1 MFDKSITRRD
11 VVSAGLVMV
20 SAAIVG
26 SGFGAFI
33 GARHMSAA
41 EEPHQGQA
49 AYEQVDSASVDAGVY
64 EVRELSVE
72 SDAGHIYGE
81 AYVPATT
88 VDAAASLDVGEADE
102 ANAAAF
108 QRFPLVIISHGLGNT
123 HTSGASY
130 AQLLAQNGYAAYVF
144 DFRGGSVGGNQSDGD
159 STSMSVMTE
168 ADDLEAVIAA
178 AQSWDFVDTS
188 NIVLMGGSQ
197 GGMVTAVVAAR
208 NPQAAKAVILLY
220 PALSIVDDT
229 HARFTSLDDIPQE
242 YSLFGWLTVGR
253 NYSAD
258 IWDYDVY
265 NEIGNYTGPVLIVHG
280 ANDSIVDISYSEQ
293 TTQTYADAELH
304 EIEGAGHGFTGSA
317 FGEACGYIL
326 DFLAVH
332 VGTSDTDVS
341 ASTGD
346 ATGTAITVTIDGV
359 AYPAHL
365 NDTAAAAALIAQLP
379 LTLSYRTFAAGF
391 DEKIGDLPGA
401 LDLGDDVY
409 ANDPNPGDIAYW
421 SPQPRVV
428 LYYGDVGSYNGINVI
443 GSFDDVATATAAIE
457 AHTEDFE
464 ATIALV

>member
-11 VVSAGLVMV
+11 VVSAGLVTAV
-20 SAAIVG
+20 AAIAG
-26 SGFGAFI
+26 SGFWAFMGSRRI
-33 GARHMSAA
+33 SAA
-41 EEPHQGQA
+41 EEPHKGQA
-49 AYEQVDSASVDAGVY
+49 AYEQIDSTSADAGSY
-64 EVRELSVE
+64 EVRELPVE

-81 AYVPATT
+81 AYVPVTA
-88 VDAAASLDVGEADE
+88 VDAAASLDAGEV
-102 ANAAAF
+102 NAAS

-144 DFRGGSVGGNQSDGD
+144 DFRGGSVSGNQSDGD

-293 TTQTYADAELH
+293 AAQTYADAELH

-317 FGEACGYIL
+317 FDEACGYIL

-332 VGTSDTDVS
+332 VGTSDTDAS
-341 ASTGD
+341 TSTGD

-379 LTLSYRTFAAGF
+379 LTLTYRTFAAGF
-391 DEKIGDLPGA
+391 DEKISDLPSA
-401 LDLGDDVY
+401 FDLGDDAY

-428 LYYGDVGSYNGINVI
+428 LYFGDVGSYNGINVI
-443 GSFDDVATATAAIE
+443 GRFDDVATATAAIE

-464 ATIALV
+464 ATIALA